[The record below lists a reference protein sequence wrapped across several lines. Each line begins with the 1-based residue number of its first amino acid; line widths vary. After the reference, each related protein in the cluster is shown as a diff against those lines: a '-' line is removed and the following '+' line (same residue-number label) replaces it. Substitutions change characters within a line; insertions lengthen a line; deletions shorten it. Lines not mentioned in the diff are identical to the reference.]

1 MSALNIQEICNED
14 VEEVVALWE
23 ACGLTRPWNDPHTD
37 IAFARDTENATLLVG
52 SLDSEII
59 ASAMVGHDG
68 HRGTVYYVSVA
79 PGAQGKGFGRVIMAA
94 AENWLHGR
102 GVWKLNLLVRE
113 SNVPVIEFYSALGY
127 DREERVNLAKW
138 IDPTRKP
145 PAQG

>member
-1 MSALNIQEICNED
+1 MSALNIQEISDED

-23 ACGLTRPWNDPHTD
+23 VCGLTRPWNDPHAD

-52 SLDSEII
+52 RLDSEII

-79 PGAQGKGFGRVIMAA
+79 PGMQGKGFGRAIMAA
-94 AENWLHGR
+94 AEDWLHRR

-113 SNVPVIEFYSALGY
+113 SNVPVIDFYEELGY
-127 DREERVNLAKW
+127 EREERVNFAKW
-138 IDPTRKP
+138 IDPARKP
-145 PAQG
+145 PAQD